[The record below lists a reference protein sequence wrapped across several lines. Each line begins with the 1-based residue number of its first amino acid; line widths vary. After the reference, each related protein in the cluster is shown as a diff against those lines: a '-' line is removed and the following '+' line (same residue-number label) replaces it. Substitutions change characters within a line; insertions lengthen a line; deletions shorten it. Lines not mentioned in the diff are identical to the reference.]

1 MKRFYKHKHK
11 HDYKMLSQQGK
22 SSVKVC
28 VPQWHLVASFRH
40 HSLMPSKLCEQT
52 VFRFVANA
60 VNMPSPRQP

>member
-1 MKRFYKHKHK
+1 
-11 HDYKMLSQQGK
+11 MLSQQGK

-52 VFRFVANA
+52 VFRFVANG